1 MSTLPR
7 IEISEGPGDVYHVVV
22 RDRGQRTSHRV
33 RVTDEDAL
41 RYGRGA
47 PGGVVLEAA
56 MSFLLDREPP
66 ESILPEFSL
75 SDIERYF
82 PEFPEKIGEYLFG

>member
-1 MSTLPR
+1 MSYLPR
-7 IEISEGPGDVYHVVV
+7 IQISEGPGDVYRVVL
-22 RDRGQRTSHRV
+22 RDRGQQTQHLV
-33 RVTDEDAL
+33 RVTDEEAR

-56 MSFLLDREPP
+56 MSVLLDREPP
-66 ESILPEFSL
+66 ESILPEFAL